1 VIELAG
7 KDILKKASIL
17 KIMRK
22 TVSDLKGVEI
32 KRPLERI
39 KDKDDK
45 KDIVVPLG
53 KIQEDVPAPRTDIQS
68 ETNLENI
75 LKDNKYIWN
84 YFKEV
89 YGDSPDKIIKEGKT
103 SKLRSPQRDLYEK
116 LIQNIQIFLL
126 PSMKSL
132 RELRDKERER
142 REKTNREEYLEKL
155 VNTNPLQFIIGE
167 VEVDENKEVE
177 VYDDGYMEDDRNLAF
192 N

>member
-1 VIELAG
+1 M
-7 KDILKKASIL
+7 KSKKA
-17 KIMRK
+17 
-22 TVSDLKGVEI
+22 VSDQK
-32 KRPLERI
+32 
-39 KDKDDK
+39 
-45 KDIVVPLG
+45 VV
-53 KIQEDVPAPRTDIQS
+53 
-68 ETNLENI
+68 
-75 LKDNKYIWN
+75 
-84 YFKEV
+84 YFRCMTC
-89 YGDSPDKIIKEGKT
+89 GLLLTDKIIKEGKT